1 LAPPKHAGNLGDVTA
16 QSFPPARGDVLDDL
30 SRRLSRGL
38 DELRDYLAS
47 PEGREL
53 RKRIA
58 QVAIIAAPLLFRM
71 RFVRASPL
79 GRVLGL
85 VGGAALVV
93 KLAEALRDWEPTVE
107 IDPL

>member
-1 LAPPKHAGNLGDVTA
+1 MTA
-16 QSFPPARGDVLDDL
+16 QSFPSDRSDFIDDL
-30 SRRLSRGL
+30 SRRVSRGVS
-38 DELRDYLAS
+38 ELRDYLAS
-47 PEGREL
+47 PEGQEL

-71 RFVRASPL
+71 RFFRSSPL

-107 IDPL
+107 IEPL

>member
-1 LAPPKHAGNLGDVTA
+1 MSTRAFSEERPDLIEELG
-16 QSFPPARGDVLDDL
+16 
-30 SRRLSRGL
+30 RRLERGIE
-38 DELRDYLAS
+38 DMRAYLAS

-53 RKRIA
+53 RRRIA

-71 RFVRASPL
+71 RFFRASPV

-93 KLAEALRDWEPTVE
+93 KAAEVLRDWDPVVE
-107 IDPL
+107 IEPI

>member
-1 LAPPKHAGNLGDVTA
+1 MSTQA
-16 QSFPPARGDVLDDL
+16 FPEARSDLLDEL
-30 SRRLSRGL
+30 SRRLSRSL
-38 DELRDYLAS
+38 TELREFLAS
-47 PEGREL
+47 PEGQEL

-71 RFVRASPL
+71 RFFRSSPI

-93 KLAEALRDWEPTVE
+93 KLAEALRDWDPTVE
-107 IDPL
+107 IEPL

>member
-1 LAPPKHAGNLGDVTA
+1 VSTRAFSEERPDLIEELG
-16 QSFPPARGDVLDDL
+16 
-30 SRRLSRGL
+30 RRLDRGIE
-38 DELRDYLAS
+38 DMRAYLAS

-53 RKRIA
+53 RRRIA

-71 RFVRASPL
+71 RFFRASPV

-93 KLAEALRDWEPTVE
+93 KAAEALRDWDPVVE
-107 IDPL
+107 IEPI